1 MDTILTVSQDK
12 KDFPIQDILKR
23 LGYIVVASLLLF
35 LPFQNPVGK
44 LIKSPV
50 LFFWIDEM
58 FVALVFVLFLNII
71 LFEGKIRKGPL
82 KVLICL
88 ILLGVIGM
96 ISGSMNGNSLIVTV
110 NGIFDYIKN
119 FLMIP
124 TVFVF
129 SLSGKRGGKIFIV
142 LHRLAIAL
150 CLIAILQEIAFFIGV
165 PVHQVGVFHYELR
178 FGLMRASSL
187 MGHPNIFGLYALLF
201 FTLDFSLH
209 RRIRLQNVLFASGIF
224 LSISRM
230 VWIGFLIS
238 FFFLFIQEKGKKF
251 KILFLLTTTLIAFA
265 IPYFYYITA
274 REIDQSSYFRGYA
287 LSKSLEIFK
296 DHPIWGVGPGM
307 YGGVVSF
314 TFNSPIYQ
322 TYSFDKN
329 WFDFIKEF
337 RSIDQFWPQILA
349 EMGVSGTFFFGVLLF
364 YLWKV
369 PQKISEISENE
380 FRKKMLSGLSVMPI
394 VLVVYLFGSGL
405 NLAPFLL
412 TYGTL
417 LGLILGMKDEGP
429 ACQ

>member
-1 MDTILTVSQDK
+1 
-12 KDFPIQDILKR
+12 
-23 LGYIVVASLLLF
+23 
-35 LPFQNPVGK
+35 
-44 LIKSPV
+44 
-50 LFFWIDEM
+50 
-58 FVALVFVLFLNII
+58 
-71 LFEGKIRKGPL
+71 
-82 KVLICL
+82 
-88 ILLGVIGM
+88 M

-150 CLIAILQEIAFFIGV
+150 CLIAILQEIAFFIGF

-209 RRIRLQNVLFASGIF
+209 RRIRLQNLLFASGIF

-251 KILFLLTTTLIAFA
+251 KILFLLITTLIAFA

-314 TFNSPIYQ
+314 TFHSPIYQ
-322 TYSFDKN
+322 KYSFDKN
-329 WFDFIKEF
+329 WLDFIKEF
-337 RSIDQFWPQILA
+337 RSVDQFWPQILA
-349 EMGVSGTFFFGVLLF
+349 EMGVSGALFFGVLLF

-369 PQKISEISENE
+369 PKKMSEISGNE

-405 NLAPFLL
+405 NLTPFLL
-412 TYGTL
+412 TYSTL
-417 LGLILGMKDEGP
+417 LGLILGMKDEDPSG
-429 ACQ
+429 Q